1 MGFMQASTEQRT
13 VQANLD
19 EVLHEKGLRITPQR
33 KLIFRIITATAQ
45 HVSAQQIQQELE
57 DVFPGISLPT
67 VYSTLELFTQLGVI
81 HKMAIN
87 DGEMLYDTG
96 WSHPHAHM
104 KCNRCGRIFDL
115 DIPPVTQQDI
125 RSAASEGFSV
135 DSGDLLLHGLCREC
149 SSKADA
155 KVED

>member
-1 MGFMQASTEQRT
+1 MQAQEEERVIHT
-13 VQANLD
+13 NLD
-19 EVLHEKGLRITPQR
+19 EVLHDRGLRTTPQR
-33 KLIFRIITATAQ
+33 KLIYRIITATAQ

-104 KCNRCGRIFDL
+104 KCRQCGRIFDL
-115 DIPPVTQQDI
+115 DIPPVTQKDI
-125 RSAASEGFSV
+125 QSAAKAGFNV
-135 DSGDLLLHGLCREC
+135 DSGDLLLHGLCKEC
-149 SSKADA
+149 AAKESQKAGA
-155 KVED
+155 

>member
-1 MGFMQASTEQRT
+1 MQAAQDERT
-13 VQANLD
+13 VQTNLD
-19 EVLHEKGLRITPQR
+19 KVLHDKGLRTTPQR
-33 KLIFRIITATAQ
+33 KLIYRIITATAQ

-57 DVFPGISLPT
+57 EVFPGISLPT

-87 DGEMLYDTG
+87 NGEMLYDTG

-104 KCNRCGRIFDL
+104 RCKKCGRIIDL

-125 RSAASEGFSV
+125 RSAAEAGFSV
-135 DSGDLLLHGLCREC
+135 DSGDLLLYGLCKEC
-149 SSKADA
+149 AAQESKSAT
-155 KVED
+155 V